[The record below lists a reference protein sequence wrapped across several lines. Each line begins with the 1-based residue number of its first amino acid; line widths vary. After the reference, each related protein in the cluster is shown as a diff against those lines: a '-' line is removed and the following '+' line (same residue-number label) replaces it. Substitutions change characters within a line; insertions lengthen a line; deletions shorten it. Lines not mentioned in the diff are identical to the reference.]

1 MSSRFT
7 TTASAIRVLQHY
19 GPANDGA
26 EITDR
31 IQRGTAWLR
40 THDPMATDDKV
51 FRLFG
56 FYWTDSDATLIREAA
71 DLLKS
76 EQNSDGGWAQL
87 RGLNSDAF
95 ATGQVLVTLHEAG
108 GLRTT
113 DPVYQRGIDYLLKH
127 QEPDGSWLVHTRAAP
142 RNPYFE
148 SGSPHGKFQEIS
160 YAGTCWATM
169 ALIYAASQASSIE
182 PKGAKK

>member
-7 TTASAIRVLQHY
+7 TTASAIRVLRHY
-19 GPANDGA
+19 GAQTDAA
-26 EITDR
+26 EFAER
-31 IQRGTAWLR
+31 IKRATAWLR
-40 THDPMATDDKV
+40 AATPVTTDDKV

-56 FYWTDSDATLIREAA
+56 FYWTDSDATLIRQAA

-76 EQNSDGGWAQL
+76 KQNSDGGWAQL
-87 RGLNSDAF
+87 RGLNSDAY
-95 ATGQVLVTLHEAG
+95 ATGQVLVALHEAD
-108 GLRTT
+108 GLRTA
-113 DPVYQRGIDYLLKH
+113 DPVYQRGIEYLLKR

-169 ALIYAASQASSIE
+169 ALAYAASQAASSG
-182 PKGAKK
+182 PKGANQ